1 MAKGTKDIEKGPG
14 MTFTSYVSKCKGIL
28 RIALLWILIISDILL
43 LLYGFVILGLGVHV
57 KQENILITT
66 LVYRTTFDI
75 IGSICIGVGVLTS
88 TLIAPA
94 GIIAAYWSHRTLL
107 KLHNVVLLIFLMVEG
122 VVLWYSV
129 RYYERNNLMSFKEHL
144 EQACDGLIVN
154 YDTDPMQC
162 CAQADVDICIPYRT
176 KQQYKGKKTAV
187 FESDCRDA
195 KPFYQELLLFVYDAM
210 IITCFTIIIQALAF
224 LFGYFF
230 QKTIPPKYM
239 IEAPNLPQV
248 VKEKKRKRKTQGS
261 FVRLVLVIFIIKR
274 VVFFFIFPII
284 VTIIFYFM
292 KKSTEKVEVPVDGLG
307 SMKLWDIIKSVVG
320 VK

>member
-14 MTFTSYVSKCKGIL
+14 MTFTTYVSKCKGIL

-75 IGSICIGVGVLTS
+75 IGSICIGVGVLTF
-88 TLIAPA
+88 TLIAPV

-154 YDTDPMQC
+154 YDTNPMQC

-176 KQQYKGKKTAV
+176 KQQYKGKKTAI

-210 IITCFTIIIQALAF
+210 IITCFTIIIQSVCFLSGFFYRKMLALS
-224 LFGYFF
+224 
-230 QKTIPPKYM
+230 P
-239 IEAPNLPQV
+239 E
-248 VKEKKRKRKTQGS
+248 EKKRREIKLIYEQNQGRCYRAWLKSKRFILKKFMLLIFGAI
-261 FVRLVLVIFIIKR
+261 FCVAVVI
-274 VVFFFIFPII
+274 
-284 VTIIFYFM
+284 
-292 KKSTEKVEVPVDGLG
+292 G
-307 SMKLWDIIKSVVG
+307 KLWYKGFKIKYRNIDIDLLMVMHNAFNRDHG
-320 VK
+320 PPR